1 MKRNYKILLIL
12 LIAAGALW
20 GFSAKKI
27 TDPNKEKLIVQ
38 VVSYVLE
45 RGHYSPKDIDDKFSE
60 TIFNNFLDATDPY
73 KRFLTEEDVKELAI
87 FKDQID
93 DQIKQSDLT
102 FFDKFYTILNKRI
115 EESKAYYKEI
125 LDKPFDF
132 TIDETYRLDKSFEFS
147 IDETNRSDYD
157 KMGFAKNKAELKDR
171 WRQQLKFSA
180 LSTYYDLIEDQK
192 EELKKD
198 KNLEAKPK
206 EELEKEARK
215 TVLKNTDEFYVSI
228 DELIRDDWFYVY
240 VNLIA
245 EGFDPHTNYLSPQGK
260 DLFDTDMS
268 GKYFGIGARLQKK
281 DGDVNIVELISGGPA
296 WRNQE
301 LEVGDVILKVAQG
314 DEEPVSI
321 LGMRLDDAIKLI
333 KGPENT
339 EVRLTVRRIDG
350 SQKVISIIREEIEL
364 EETYVKSSIIQDGD
378 TKYGIINLPK
388 FYVDFDDPKGR
399 TAAKD
404 VKAELE
410 RFKNQG
416 VNGLILDLRNNGGG
430 SLQTVVEMAGLFIES
445 GPIVQVKDAGKRKNV
460 LEDRDKSITWDGP
473 LVIMVNELS
482 ASASEILA
490 AAMQDYHRAVIIG
503 SKQTY
508 GKGTVQQVYGL
519 QDILNDASVGDIGA
533 LKMTIQKF
541 YRVNGGSTQLEGVK
555 SDIVIPDRYSYI
567 DIGEKDSENPL
578 QWDKIDSAN
587 YKPWN
592 KFGDINQ
599 IVALSYNRIANNPD
613 IKFLDE
619 QALYLKNQR
628 DDDEIPLNFN
638 EYETKINSNKQA
650 ANRFKELENYRSGL
664 NFSSLPYEL
673 QLFEKDATLMEKRKR
688 WHQSLTKDIYV
699 AEAVNVLKDLNEIP
713 SIPSKI
719 AAIKN

>member
-20 GFSAKKI
+20 GFSAKKF
-27 TDPNKEKLIVQ
+27 TDPNKEKLILQ

-45 RGHYSPKDIDDKFSE
+45 RGHYAPKDIDDTFSE
-60 TIFNNFLDATDPY
+60 AIFNNFLDATDPY
-73 KRFLTEEDVKELAI
+73 KRFLTEEDIAELSVY
-87 FKDQID
+87 KNQID

-102 FFDKFYTILNKRI
+102 FFDKFYAVLNKRI
-115 EESKAYYKEI
+115 EESKGYYKEI
-125 LDKPFDF
+125 LSKPFDF
-132 TIDETYRLDKSFEFS
+132 SKDEVYL
-147 IDETNRSDYD
+147 SDYE
-157 KMGFAKNKAELKDR
+157 KMGFAKNKIELKDR
-171 WRQQLKFSA
+171 WRQQLKFST
-180 LSTYYDLIEDQK
+180 LSSYYDLIEDQK
-192 EELKKD
+192 TDFEKD
-198 KNLEAKPK
+198 KSQETKSN
-206 EELEKEARK
+206 EELEKQAREK
-215 TVLKNTDEFYVSI
+215 VLKNTDEFFDST
-228 DELIRDDWFYVY
+228 DEIVRDDWFYVY

-245 EGFDPHTNYLSPQGK
+245 EAFDPHTNYLSPQGK

-281 DGDVNIVELISGGPA
+281 DGNVNIVELISGGPA

-333 KGPENT
+333 KGPEDT

-350 SQKVISIIREEIEL
+350 SQKVISIIREEIEI
-364 EETYVKSSIIQDGD
+364 EETYVKSSIIQDEE

-410 RFKNQG
+410 RFKKEG
-416 VNGLILDLRNNGGG
+416 VEGLIIDLRGNGGG
-430 SLQTVVEMAGLFIES
+430 SLQTVVEMAGLFIEN

-460 LEDRDKSITWDGP
+460 LEDKDKGITWDGP

-490 AAMQDYHRAVIIG
+490 AAMQDYKRAVIIG

-519 QDILNDASVGDIGA
+519 QDILNDTSVGDIGA

-555 SDIVIPDRYSYI
+555 SDIVIPDRYSYFE
-567 DIGEKDSENPL
+567 IGEKDMENPL
-578 QWDKIDSAN
+578 QWDKIDSAD

-599 IVALSYNRIANNPD
+599 IVAKSKNRIADNPD
-613 IKFLDE
+613 FKFLDE
-619 QALYLKNQR
+619 QAKYFKSQR
-628 DDDEIPLNFN
+628 DDNEIPLNFDAYN
-638 EYETKINSNKQA
+638 AKIDSNKEA
-650 ANRFKELENYRSGL
+650 INRFKALEDYRSGL
-664 NFSSLPYEL
+664 TFSSLPYEL
-673 QLFEKDATLMEKRKR
+673 QLFEKDSTLLEKRKR

-699 AEAVNVLKDLNEIP
+699 AEAVNVLKDLNEVP

>member
-27 TDPNKEKLIVQ
+27 TDPNKEKLILQ
-38 VVSYVLE
+38 VVTYVLE
-45 RGHYSPKDIDDKFSE
+45 RGHYAPKDIDDKFSE

-73 KRFLTEEDVKELAI
+73 KRFLTEEDVKELTV

-102 FFDKFYTILNKRI
+102 FFDQFYAVLNKRI
-115 EESKAYYKEI
+115 EESKGYYKDI
-125 LDKPFDF
+125 LSTPFDY
-132 TIDETYRLDKSFEFS
+132 TKDDTYH
-147 IDETNRSDYD
+147 SDYD
-157 KMGFAKNKAELKDR
+157 KIGFAKNKAELKDR

-180 LSTYYDLIEDQK
+180 LSSYYDLIEDQK
-192 EELKKD
+192 ENVKKD
-198 KNLEAKPK
+198 KNLKLK
-206 EELEKEARK
+206 SNDELEKQARE
-215 TVLKNTDEFYVSI
+215 TVLKNTDEFYDSI
-228 DELIRDDWFYVY
+228 DEIVRDDWFYVY

-245 EGFDPHTNYLSPQGK
+245 EAFDPHTNYLSPQGK

-339 EVRLTVRRIDG
+339 EVKLTVRRIDG

-364 EETYVKSSIIQDGD
+364 EETYVKSAIIQDGGK
-378 TKYGIINLPK
+378 KYGIINLPK

-410 RFKNQG
+410 RFKKQG
-416 VNGLILDLRNNGGG
+416 VEGLILDLRNNGGG

-460 LEDRDKSITWDGP
+460 LEDKDKSITWDGP

-599 IVALSYNRIANNPD
+599 IVTLSNNRIVNNPD

-619 QALYLKNQR
+619 QAKYFKSQR
-628 DDDEIPLNFN
+628 DDNQIPLNFDA
-638 EYETKINSNKQA
+638 YIAKIKSNKETT
-650 ANRFKELENYRSGL
+650 NHFKALEDYRSGL
-664 NFSSLPYEL
+664 TFSSLPYEI
-673 QLFEKDATLMEKRKR
+673 QLFEKDSTLLEKRKR
-688 WHQSLTKDIYV
+688 WHLSLTKDIYV
-699 AEAVNVLKDLNEIP
+699 AESVNVLKDLNEIP